1 MNARLSSKARIEK
14 STYHMQELKAKM
26 NRMRQA
32 EHERLKQL
40 SLYSGEAIKELERK
54 LEQAERILKLAEINR
69 KVRGALE

>member
-1 MNARLSSKARIEK
+1 
-14 STYHMQELKAKM
+14 MQELKAKM